1 MKKCKVVCLVTM
13 LCVLFALFGGISANA
28 YMYTELG
35 SMTLLNQECL
45 DASLMYQG
53 DMTRIANVMRKAERG
68 EDITIAFIGGSI
80 TFGSGMSDNDGTA
93 MDRFS
98 EHVQAWFREKYPDT
112 VCRLVN
118 AGLPATGSMIGTFRA
133 DKDVIEHKPDLLVI
147 EYAVNEGTSYGTNE
161 TSEALIRKMF
171 ALDNDPAVMFLFMA
185 TKGGSGWGDPAG
197 KYELA
202 QYYGVPC
209 ISWRNG
215 VNKAFDLGLA
225 TSDDFDADGTHPN
238 KNGHAAVSKFI
249 IHYLE
254 KVYAQLDSVP
264 TEAGEV
270 PAAKYTDDF
279 TYTKHLTSTAFAP
292 SELGSFAVSGS
303 ACMYSQFKDGWVSS
317 EAGEPLVFECE
328 AKRLY
333 IPYQARTDS
342 TGVALVRVN
351 GVPCAYLNAKSDDY
365 ARLQSALVFQADTTK
380 KLKVEIE
387 HVSGTPFELSG
398 IWLAY

>member
-1 MKKCKVVCLVTM
+1 MKKCKVVCLATLM
-13 LCVLFALFGGISANA
+13 CVVFALFGGISANA
-28 YMYTELG
+28 YMYSELG
-35 SMTLLNQECL
+35 TMSLLNQECL
-45 DASLMYQG
+45 DASLMYEG
-53 DMTRIANVMRKAERG
+53 NMTRLANVMRKAARG

-112 VCRLVN
+112 ICRLVN
-118 AGLPATGSMIGTFRA
+118 AGLPATGSMIGTFRI
-133 DKDVIEHKPDLLVI
+133 DNDVLQHKPDLLVI
-147 EYAVNEGTSYGTNE
+147 EYAVNEGTTYGTNE

-185 TKGGSGWGDPAG
+185 TKGGSGWGDPTG

-202 QYYGVPC
+202 QYYGLPC

-225 TSDDFDADGTHPN
+225 TSADFDADGTHPN

-249 IHYLE
+249 IHYLD
-254 KVYAQLDSVP
+254 KVYGQLDSIP
-264 TEAGEV
+264 TEVGEV

-279 TYTKHLTSTAFAP
+279 AYTKHLTSLNFKP
-292 SELGSFAVSGS
+292 SSYGSFTVSDK
-303 ACMYSQFKDGWVSS
+303 ACMYSQFKDGWMVT
-317 EAGEPLVFECE
+317 AGSDPMTFECE

-333 IPYQARTDS
+333 IPYQRRTTSD
-342 TGVALVRVN
+342 GVIKVTVN
-351 GVPCAYLNAKSDDY
+351 GVPCAFLSAKTDSY
-365 ARLQSALVFQADTTK
+365 AQLGAALVFEAETTK
-380 KLKVEIE
+380 KIKVELE
-387 HVSGTPFELSG
+387 LVSGSCFEVSG